1 MGWRWRLV
9 WFKAV
14 AELLA
19 IEHPTRMR
27 MVGMPD
33 EFAVVGPTLRADA
46 HYVVRYGRD
55 EAPAGDMGLEEF
67 PWTADGARRAHA
79 KFTALV
85 SAASVA
91 QSEMPAA
98 RAQVQA

>member
-1 MGWRWRLV
+1 MSTVAPHAPPPAYNTSSIVLTRLV
-9 WFKAV
+9 G
-14 AELLA
+14 ELRTNL
-19 IEHPTRMR
+19 
-27 MVGMPD
+27 
-33 EFAVVGPTLRADA
+33 AVVGPTLRADA